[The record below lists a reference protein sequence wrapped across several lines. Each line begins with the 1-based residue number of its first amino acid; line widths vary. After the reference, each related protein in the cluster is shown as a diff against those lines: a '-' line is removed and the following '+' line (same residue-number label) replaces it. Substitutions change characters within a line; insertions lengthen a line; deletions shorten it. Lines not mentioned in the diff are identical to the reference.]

1 MSRLRTVF
9 ALLIT
14 KGGQREAIRKQYLL
28 SVMKYGD
35 CISFAQCYLNK
46 VGGRQITPLQR
57 SYATCLVMVEKID
70 ALAGFTGS
78 SSAMQRCWWGYLSNV
93 VQE

>member
-28 SVMKYGD
+28 SVMEYGA
-35 CISFAQCYLNK
+35 CISFAQRYLNM
-46 VGGRQITPLQR
+46 VGGRQITPLQQ
-57 SYATCLVMVEKID
+57 SYETCLVMVEKID
-70 ALAGFTGS
+70 ALTGFTGS
-78 SSAMQRCWWGYLSNV
+78 GSAMQRCSWGHFSNV